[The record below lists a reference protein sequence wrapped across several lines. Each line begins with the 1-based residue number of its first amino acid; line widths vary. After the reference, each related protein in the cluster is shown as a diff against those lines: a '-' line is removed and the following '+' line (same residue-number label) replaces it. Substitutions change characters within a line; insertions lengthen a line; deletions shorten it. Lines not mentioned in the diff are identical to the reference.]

1 MRKWSLPTSSARFTA
16 TFEGGFHITM
26 GSIVAPVLSLFV
38 GGALAT
44 ATLMGLVS
52 SQTSA
57 PENSPA
63 DAEAPV
69 IDYGTVS
76 E

>member
-1 MRKWSLPTSSARFTA
+1 MFN
-16 TFEGGFHITM
+16 F
-26 GSIVAPVLSLFV
+26 VAPVVSLLV
-38 GGALAT
+38 GAGLAT
-44 ATLMGLVS
+44 ATVVGVVS

-57 PENSPA
+57 PTKSPA

-69 IDYGTVS
+69 IDYGTAT

>member
-1 MRKWSLPTSSARFTA
+1 
-16 TFEGGFHITM
+16 M
-26 GSIVAPVLSLFV
+26 GNVVAPVLSLFV

-57 PENSPA
+57 PDRSPA
-63 DAEAPV
+63 NAEAPV

>member
-1 MRKWSLPTSSARFTA
+1 
-16 TFEGGFHITM
+16 M

-69 IDYGTVS
+69 IDYGSVS

>member
-1 MRKWSLPTSSARFTA
+1 MFN
-16 TFEGGFHITM
+16 F
-26 GSIVAPVLSLFV
+26 VAPVVSLFV
-38 GGALAT
+38 GAGLAA
-44 ATLMGLVS
+44 ATVVGVVS

-57 PENSPA
+57 PSSSPV

-69 IDYGTVS
+69 IEYGSVT

>member
-1 MRKWSLPTSSARFTA
+1 
-16 TFEGGFHITM
+16 M
-26 GSIVAPVLSLFV
+26 GTIVAPVLSLFI

-44 ATLMGLVS
+44 ATLFGLIS

-57 PENSPA
+57 PENSPGN
-63 DAEAPV
+63 AEAPV
-69 IDYGTVS
+69 IDYGSVS